1 MAVSAPDK
9 AALLG
14 SNPGIISPEH
24 QPDGG
29 RSADKVK
36 AMIQLALTHGSHRF
50 EWIIT
55 RFDGKTIEKASD
67 LPRFVGSIKPGTRT
81 TFTVF
86 RRGANKEL
94 SVVIGEPEPEKAVA
108 RKPAD
113 REDKAKPSASV
124 QLLGLSVGELAEAQK
139 KELKIRGGVKV
150 DAATEGAARAGLREG
165 DVITQVANQEVL
177 SVKDFDA
184 VVARLEKGKPVSIL
198 FRRGEWAQYALIR
211 PVR

>member
-1 MAVSAPDK
+1 MRGVESGSPAEK
-9 AALLG
+9 AGVEAG
-14 SNPGIISPEH
+14 
-24 QPDGG
+24 D
-29 RSADKVK
+29 
-36 AMIQLALTHGSHRF
+36 
-50 EWIIT
+50 IIT

-108 RKPAD
+108 RKPTD

-124 QLLGLSVGELAEAQK
+124 QLLGLSVSELAEAQK